1 LLEILEDRIVL
12 RLLLAVSTSEVVD
25 LGHQP
30 FPLLLRFEE
39 CFFDRAESVQRF
51 LQFVVACPR
60 SDVACLRVESLIEE
74 VDLFLLSIE
83 NSFVLFRDARQFR
96 VHRVVLRCESCE
108 RCLSGLLTCSH
119 GVEFGKGFLM
129 GNLDFV
135 SFRDDSLESVL
146 VFLDELGEGRSV
158 LSLLLDEKLSVF
170 GFRLLERGLM
180 IG

>member
-1 LLEILEDRIVL
+1 
-12 RLLLAVSTSEVVD
+12 
-25 LGHQP
+25 
-30 FPLLLRFEE
+30 
-39 CFFDRAESVQRF
+39 
-51 LQFVVACPR
+51 
-60 SDVACLRVESLIEE
+60 
-74 VDLFLLSIE
+74 
-83 NSFVLFRDARQFR
+83 
-96 VHRVVLRCESCE
+96 
-108 RCLSGLLTCSH
+108 
-119 GVEFGKGFLM
+119 M